1 MDVNKVILLGRLVK
15 DPVRKELPSGQEI
28 SVFSLA
34 TNYLYKDEKN
44 QKKESVEFHSI
55 ILWGRLA
62 EVSNEYLTKGSKVYV
77 EGRLKTRT
85 WEDENKEKH
94 YKTEVVV
101 NHMNMLGGGTKKEEE
116 NQDELA
122 EEEITVEEVPMEKSK

>member
-15 DPVRKELPSGQEI
+15 DPIKKELPSGREI

-34 TNYLYKDEKN
+34 TNYLYKDEKG
-44 QKKESVEFHSI
+44 QKKESVEFHDI
-55 ILWGRLA
+55 VMWGRLA

-77 EGRLKTRT
+77 EGRLKTRS
-85 WEDENKEKH
+85 WEDENKVKH

-101 NHMNMLGGGTKKEEE
+101 SHMNMLGGGTKKEESK
-116 NQDELA
+116 QDELA
-122 EEEITVEEVPMEKSK
+122 EEEITVEEIPMEKSK